1 MKLFVSGFSP
11 IDQYVEEE
19 IKIRKANFQELVVQ
33 KLEST
38 DILKNP
44 TYIQNDDVL
53 ICGATIFE
61 VFKKINVRGQLV
73 PLRVQTSDFLKALG
87 QAALVGEEVNIIN
100 YKEVFLKNDLAELE
114 RVFNVKIH
122 QYYYPDTE
130 SADAL
135 IDELLEK
142 KQSIVIGSGLIVS
155 KALEK
160 GMKGFIWYGKESVKV
175 AVDIAF
181 NLLLTRF
188 EEQSNHK
195 RQEYIL
201 DHFNDG
207 VISLNVVGRIIQIN
221 QKAVELLGL
230 EKYRDIRGLSIKEIE
245 EFDFLSEYLKN
256 STSIKD
262 KLLEYQNKTLYI
274 NSFPITVKGENDGSV
289 IIISDAVEIQ
299 KHEKKIRRKLYDDSN
314 RAIYEFDDIIGKS
327 EVMEKLKYKA
337 KKFAKTD
344 ANVLIIGESGTGKEL
359 FAQSIHNASS
369 RSKEPFIAINCAAIP
384 ENLMESEFFGYNEG
398 AFTGAIKGGK
408 PGLFELAHK
417 GTVFLDELGEIPLSM
432 QSKLLRI
439 LQERVVRRVG
449 SATSIP
455 IDVRII
461 AATNVNLLEQVRQG
475 KFRLDLFYR
484 ISVLNLKL
492 PSLNERKQDLEDLV
506 LSYTLCKHPNF
517 ISVIERWIKEI
528 TKQLNQYHWKGNIRE
543 LENNLERFFAYLESP
558 VNITKQDVLN
568 NLIETLEDNNFLSI
582 KQVPDHESYQTII
595 KEAEINTIKRVL
607 KKTNGNK
614 KDAAEIL
621 GMSRST
627 LWRKLSETDASKL

>member
-1 MKLFVSGFSP
+1 
-11 IDQYVEEE
+11 
-19 IKIRKANFQELVVQ
+19 
-33 KLEST
+33 
-38 DILKNP
+38 
-44 TYIQNDDVL
+44 
-53 ICGATIFE
+53 
-61 VFKKINVRGQLV
+61 
-73 PLRVQTSDFLKALG
+73 
-87 QAALVGEEVNIIN
+87 
-100 YKEVFLKNDLAELE
+100 
-114 RVFNVKIH
+114 
-122 QYYYPDTE
+122 
-130 SADAL
+130 
-135 IDELLEK
+135 
-142 KQSIVIGSGLIVS
+142 
-155 KALEK
+155 
-160 GMKGFIWYGKESVKV
+160 MKGFIWYGRESVKV

-181 NLLLTRF
+181 NLLLARF
-188 EEQSNHK
+188 EDQSNHK

-207 VISLNVVGRIIQIN
+207 VISLNVIGRIIQIN

-230 EKYRDIRGLSIKEIE
+230 QKYEDLRGLSIKEIE
-245 EFDFLSEYLKN
+245 EFGFLSEYLN
-256 STSIKD
+256 DSVFIKD
-262 KLLEYQNKTLYI
+262 KLLEFQNKNLYV

-289 IIISDAVEIQ
+289 IILSDAVEIQ

-327 EVMEKLKYKA
+327 DVMQKLKYKA

-439 LQERVVRRVG
+439 LQEKVVRRVG

-461 AATNVNLLEQVRQG
+461 AATNVNLLEQVKQG
-475 KFRLDLFYR
+475 KFRLDLYYR
-484 ISVLNLKL
+484 MSVLNLRL
-492 PSLNERKQDLEDLV
+492 PSLNERKEDLEDLV
-506 LSYTLCKHPNF
+506 LSYTVRKHSNF
-517 ISVIERWIKEI
+517 LNVIERWVKEI
-528 TKQLNQYHWKGNIRE
+528 TKLLDKYQWNGNIRE

-558 VNITKQDVLN
+558 FNITKQDVIN
-568 NLIETLEDNNFLSI
+568 NLMETLDDNNFISLNRVRD
-582 KQVPDHESYQTII
+582 QESYQTII
-595 KEAEINTIKRVL
+595 REAEINTIKGVL

-614 KDAAEIL
+614 KDAAKIL

-627 LWRKLSETDASKL
+627 LWRKLNETDV

>member
-19 IKIRKANFQELVVQ
+19 IKIRKANFHELVVQ
-33 KLEST
+33 RLEAV
-38 DILKNP
+38 DILNNP

-61 VFKKINVRGQLV
+61 VFKKIDVRGQLV

-87 QAALVGEEVNIIN
+87 QAAMVGEEVNIIN

-114 RVFNVKIH
+114 SVFNVKIN
-122 QYYYPDTE
+122 QYYYADTD

-135 IDELLEK
+135 IEEILEK

-155 KALEK
+155 KAINK
-160 GMKGFIWYGKESVKV
+160 GMKGFIWYGRESVKV

-181 NLLLTRF
+181 NLLLARF
-188 EEQSNHK
+188 EDQSNHK

-207 VISLNVVGRIIQIN
+207 VISLNVIGRIIQIN

-230 EKYRDIRGLSIKEIE
+230 QKYEDLRGLSIKEIE
-245 EFDFLSEYLKN
+245 EFGFLSEYLN
-256 STSIKD
+256 DSVFIKD
-262 KLLEYQNKTLYI
+262 KLLEFQNKNLYV

-289 IIISDAVEIQ
+289 IILSDAVEIQ

-327 EVMEKLKYKA
+327 DVMQKLKYKA

-439 LQERVVRRVG
+439 LQEKVVRRVG

-461 AATNVNLLEQVRQG
+461 AATNVNLLEQVKQG
-475 KFRLDLFYR
+475 KFRLDLYYR
-484 ISVLNLKL
+484 MSVLNLRL
-492 PSLNERKQDLEDLV
+492 PSLNERKEDLEDLV
-506 LSYTLCKHPNF
+506 LSYTVRKHSNF
-517 ISVIERWIKEI
+517 LNVIERWVKEI
-528 TKQLNQYHWKGNIRE
+528 TKLLDKYQWNGNIRE

-558 VNITKQDVLN
+558 FNITKQDVIN
-568 NLIETLEDNNFLSI
+568 NLMETLDDNNFISLNRVRD
-582 KQVPDHESYQTII
+582 QESYQTII
-595 KEAEINTIKRVL
+595 REAEINTIKGVL

-614 KDAAEIL
+614 KDAAKIL

-627 LWRKLSETDASKL
+627 LWRKLNETDV

>member
-19 IKIRKANFQELVVQ
+19 IKIRRANFQELVVQ

-230 EKYRDIRGLSIKEIE
+230 QKYRDIRGLSIKEID

-256 STSIKD
+256 SASIKD

-506 LSYTLCKHPNF
+506 LSYTLRKHPNF
-517 ISVIERWIKEI
+517 MSVIERWIKEI
-528 TKQLNQYHWKGNIRE
+528 TKQLNQYQWKGNIRE